1 MEVSPTHKKPSAFKT
16 WLAAFIKDTRPLQD
30 LFNKFNN
37 DWDMNAA
44 SALAYNLMTAMVPI
58 TIAIVAVFGLT
69 IGNLDQRATTELIA
83 RIQQLFPSTLHTT
96 DIVSIALKSLSQR
109 AGILSILAVLAAIF
123 GGSRLFV
130 SIEGYFDIIY
140 RTAPRHVVAQN
151 IMAILMMLAFLILI
165 PLMIFAS
172 SAPALLQS
180 LAAIPIINQ
189 IPGVVQLTSNAF
201 VLGLAGIFTGLLIGW
216 VLFATIYIVV
226 PNQRLS
232 FRHSWRGAVVAA
244 IGLEIFLALFPFYTT
259 HFMGS
264 YTGTAG
270 FILILLVFFYYF
282 AVILLVGAEINAYF
296 ALGVPPLPNNIAIVL
311 RDATRTEAEKKAASD
326 AGEPEPAPA
335 ADAPAS
341 VPASSSTENASAE
354 VKRTEES
361 DMSHP

>member
-1 MEVSPTHKKPSAFKT
+1 MDVSSTGKKPSGFKK
-16 WLAAFIKDTRPLQD
+16 WLAALLKGSRPLQD

-44 SALAYNLMTAMVPI
+44 SGLAYNLMTAMVPI
-58 TIAIVAVFGLT
+58 IIAIIAVFGLT
-69 IGNLDQRATTELIA
+69 VGNLDEHATAELIT

-96 DIVSIALKSLSQR
+96 DIVSIALRSLSQR
-109 AGILSILAVLAAIF
+109 AGFLSILAVLAAIF

-140 RTAPRHVVAQN
+140 RTAPRNIIAQN
-151 IMAILMMLAFLILI
+151 IMAIMMMLAFLILI

-201 VLGLAGIFTGLLIGW
+201 VLGLVGIGSGLVIGW
-216 VLFATIYIVV
+216 VLFITIYIVV

-244 IGLEIFLALFPFYTT
+244 IGLELFLALFPFYTT

-282 AVILLVGAEINAYF
+282 AVILLFGAEINAYF
-296 ALGVPPLPNNIAIVL
+296 ALGVPPLPNNIAVVL
-311 RDATRTEAEKKAASD
+311 RDATRPEPKAVSQAAEPAEAKPAPVSEILSHEAEPTEAKSAVER
-326 AGEPEPAPA
+326 EP
-335 ADAPAS
+335 
-341 VPASSSTENASAE
+341 
-354 VKRTEES
+354 
-361 DMSHP
+361 